1 MNNSRSKT
9 RKVSK
14 SVKFTKDTKKNVSRR
29 GKFIGQKTKSHGLL
43 HNKLDNTFFIKVGKK
58 IPTFEDRTYDNP
70 YLEEEP
76 ETPIIVRK
84 GFKRGII
91 NSPENF
97 GVIENNSQNYWDK
110 HLDISPNYWP
120 WEETQPSDKLPPSDM
135 SHPSDMLPPSN
146 NSSSLEKKHI
156 LSNFDKFQA
165 SNYVKPVI
173 LSSSLIRKK
182 NTVKPTLLGGKR
194 RKTNKRK

>member
-9 RKVSK
+9 HKPSK

-43 HNKLDNTFFIKVGKK
+43 HNKLDNTFFIKIGKK

-76 ETPIIVRK
+76 ETPVIVRK

-97 GVIENNSQNYWDK
+97 GVIENHSQNYWDK
-110 HLDISPNYWP
+110 HLDISPSYWP
-120 WEETQPSDKLPPSDM
+120 WEKSPQPLNNLPPSDQ
-135 SHPSDMLPPSN
+135 L
-146 NSSSLEKKHI
+146 SSQEKKHI

-165 SNYVKPVI
+165 SNYVKPI
-173 LSSSLIRKK
+173 TLSSSLIRKK
-182 NTVKPTLLGGKR
+182 NTIKPTTLGGKKR
-194 RKTNKRK
+194 KTSKRKTNKKK